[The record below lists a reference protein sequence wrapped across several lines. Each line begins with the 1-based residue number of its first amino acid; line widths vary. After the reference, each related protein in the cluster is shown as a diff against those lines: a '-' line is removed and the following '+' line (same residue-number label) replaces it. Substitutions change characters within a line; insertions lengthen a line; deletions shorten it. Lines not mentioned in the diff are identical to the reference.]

1 MTAIKQVYAPLPINI
16 ILRQLPTM
24 PDPCWEWTL
33 HRESRG
39 YGIIKAK
46 GKNEYV
52 HRLFYRIFVGE
63 VLSMQVVLHKCDNP
77 PCCNPSH
84 LRKGTPADNI
94 ADCHEKFR
102 HAFGEKMAAAKLT
115 ETQVVEMRVE
125 YARGGT
131 SQPKLA
137 AKYGVCKS
145 TIMYALM
152 GTTWNHVKG
161 PLLCPKPRQKKQ

>member
-1 MTAIKQVYAPLPINI
+1 MTAPQLVYVPFPQNLT
-16 ILRQLPTM
+16 LRKLTTM
-24 PDPCWEWTL
+24 PDPCWEWTM
-33 HRESRG
+33 HRDGKE
-39 YGIIKAK
+39 YGIIKLK

-52 HRLFYRIFVGE
+52 HRLFYRLFVGE
-63 VLSMQVVLHKCDNP
+63 ILAFQVVRHKCDNP
-77 PCCNPSH
+77 PCCNPNH
-84 LRKGTPADNI
+84 LVKGTPADNI

-102 HAFGEKMAAAKLT
+102 HAFGEKQAAAKLT
-115 ETQVVEMRVE
+115 ETQVMEMRVE

-152 GTTWNHVKG
+152 GYTWNHVKG
-161 PLLCPKPRQKKQ
+161 PLLCPKPRKKKQ